1 MPNSYATDHNER
13 AQHPAMPDDTFLTAE
28 AVGALLPWLRGRT
41 PAQVRGGVRY
51 AARQGLI
58 PAAAVAGVGGRP
70 SVWLAKDIKAWI
82 AGLSTTVAPASPA
95 SVAPADEPAAT
106 AHVQPQQAPRRG
118 RKRRPLPERAL
129 ALLQGS
135 EA

>member
-13 AQHPAMPDDTFLTAE
+13 AQHAAMPDDTFLTAE

-82 AGLSTTVAPASPA
+82 TGLSTTAAPASPA
-95 SVAPADEPAAT
+95 SVAPAAT
-106 AHVQPQQAPRRG
+106 TARAQPQQAARRG